1 MDFPSYVP
9 QEVRDFLST
18 EMAARQRD
26 LEHARLRTDP
36 EGRAVASELR
46 KRIKVVTALATDERM
61 RTVYESP
68 LPQSEEKPSPILEVV
83 WAAVRASLD
92 QRKNAEVISA
102 KNQAVDER
110 CQKLEAVVS
119 AFEGHPHG
127 GAVVR
132 EAETALFFAPLEKV
146 GNRVTELALSRK
158 RCPHREFLRAFYG
171 RVISDCIHKEII
183 LALPHAMVGIL
194 CDVATGEHSS
204 EQDVSEAKKDIF
216 QKQQV

>member
-9 QEVRDFLST
+9 PEVRDFLST

-26 LEHARLRTDP
+26 LEQARFRTDP

-46 KRIKVVTALATDERM
+46 KRIKSVTALATDERM
-61 RTVYESP
+61 RPVYEYP
-68 LPQSEEKPSPILEVV
+68 LPGSEEEPSAILEVI

-92 QRKNAEVISA
+92 QRKNKEVINA
-102 KNQAVDER
+102 RNQAVDER

-132 EAETALFFAPLEKV
+132 EAETAIFFAPLEKV
-146 GNRVTELALSRK
+146 VNRVTELAISNK
-158 RCPHREFLRAFYG
+158 RCLHREFLRAFYG
-171 RVISDCIHKEII
+171 RVLSDCIHKDAI
-183 LALPHAMVGIL
+183 LAIDGPTMCAL
-194 CDVATGEHSS
+194 CDVATGENSS
-204 EQDVSEAKKDIF
+204 LDDVSKSKKYILE
-216 QKQQV
+216 KQQA